1 MRTLISLA
9 SEINVAI
16 HSDFHH
22 HEMYTAQRKQVRKRN
37 LSSIDSFI
45 SSSSNMAFGIMKL
58 VVSLV
63 PPAFATLLKIVGFQ
77 GDRERGLESL
87 WTATD
92 EHNIYGAFSGIV
104 IFAYYNFIIGSSD
117 IRPVSGSKTTE
128 RLNGL
133 LSEMRTRHPK
143 SLLWVLEEARMMA
156 GGKKLEDA
164 RYLLKSGAE
173 SPLKQVEALRQFEL
187 CLYEMFLH
195 NFKVVSTS
203 FQKVIRLFPINYTS
217 TLLKRLKA
225 W

>member
-1 MRTLISLA
+1 
-9 SEINVAI
+9 
-16 HSDFHH
+16 
-22 HEMYTAQRKQVRKRN
+22 MYSAQHNQEKKQN
-37 LSSIDSFI
+37 LSTVDSFI

-87 WTATD
+87 WKATD

-117 IRPVSGSKTTE
+117 IRPVSDPSVGE
-128 RLNGL
+128 NLNGL
-133 LSEMRTRHPK
+133 LVDMRTRHPK
-143 SLLWVLEEARMMA
+143 SLLWVLEESRMIA
-156 GGKKLEDA
+156 GNRKLEEA
-164 RYLLKSGAE
+164 RQLLSSGSE

-195 NFKVVSTS
+195 NYRVVSKS
-203 FQKVIRLFPINYTS
+203 FQKVLAQSF
-217 TLLKRLKA
+217 TLISNLILKHFISSVIPTNGLLLCITT
-225 W
+225 